1 MAHVQPVIDLQD
13 KYKIVTQAYA
23 SLAPTTRHPT
33 GGPLKPVLGKVA
45 AALTSESGVQVDES
59 GVLLLWIMAKGGV
72 CITSSGSEERIQ
84 KMADLEKVR
93 DLKKDEVSAIDE
105 AGKKVHFRQWVC
117 TDITSRKLTLTLQ
130 DEHMTTD
137 FPSPSL
143 PRDL

>member
-1 MAHVQPVIDLQD
+1 MASPAQADHLPEIEYHPYVMTHVQPVIEAQS

-33 GGPLKPVLGKVA
+33 GGPLKPVLGKIA
-45 AALTSESGVQVDES
+45 SALTTESGVQVDES

-93 DLKKDEVSAIDE
+93 DLKEDEINSIDE
-105 AGKKVHFRQWVC
+105 AGKKVHFRQWVRGLC
-117 TDITSRKLTLTLQ
+117 DCLSCC
-130 DEHMTTD
+130 
-137 FPSPSL
+137 
-143 PRDL
+143 

>member
-1 MAHVQPVIDLQD
+1 MAHVQPVIDLQQ

-33 GGPLKPVLGKVA
+33 GGPLKPVLSQIA
-45 AALTSESGVQVDES
+45 SALSSESGVQVDES

-93 DLKKDEVSAIDE
+93 DLKADEVSAIDE
-105 AGKKVHFRQWVC
+105 VGKKVHFRQWVR
-117 TDITSRKLTLTLQ
+117 TDSEMRRAMLIDRMST
-130 DEHMTTD
+130 
-137 FPSPSL
+137 
-143 PRDL
+143 